1 MSNISK
7 NPNFKVVARAV
18 RTELESKSD
27 RFFIVFEIIDEE
39 FKSKI
44 KKNWDDDIELKI
56 LDKTL
61 IIEEE

>member
-18 RTELESKSD
+18 RTEIESKSD
-27 RFFIVFEIIDEE
+27 KFFLVFEIIDEE

-44 KKNWDDDIELKI
+44 KKDWNDDIELRI
-56 LDKTL
+56 IDKTL
-61 IIEEE
+61 VTEQE